1 VNFKK
6 MRKISWT
13 AAIKFVYVIEREVK
27 VRDK

>member
-1 VNFKK
+1 